1 MELQACHPEGCRSYH
16 RGTVAAHTALLPEVT
31 GAAAVA
37 QVLADLARAR
47 DEWVDAADAA
57 DAADV
62 PAAPAERCLV
72 HAAHLPA
79 RPART
84 APLAR
89 PLPPAVAERLPG
101 ELWSHQAEAI
111 DLARRGRSVVV
122 ATGTASGKSLCYQA
136 PVGEAASAPVRPGTS
151 LLLFPTKALAHDQL
165 RALTELDLP
174 GVVAGAYDGDAGAE
188 ERTWIRK
195 HATVVLTNP
204 EMLHAGIL
212 PHHERWATFLGRLR
226 YVVVDELHAFRG
238 VFGSHVAQV
247 LRRLHRLAVHHGG
260 SPTFICCSA
269 TIGDPERLASAV
281 TGVPV
286 TAVTDDGSPRGPR
299 TVALWQ
305 PPLLDEAT
313 GARAS
318 AHRETAAVAAGL
330 IEAGHTTLAFTR
342 SRRGAE
348 VVAAD
353 IRRRL
358 PRSLARR
365 IRSYRG
371 GYLPEERR
379 SIEDELFNGR
389 LAGIVATSAL
399 ELGIDVGGLDAVV
412 LDGFPGT
419 IASFW
424 QQAGRAGRRGREAA
438 AVLVAGAD
446 QLDQWLVRHPAEL
459 LTRRPEPAIVNP
471 GNPYVLDPHL
481 RCAAHELP
489 LTHADQRFWPG
500 LLDDG
505 VRRLVHADELVVR
518 RRGRRGEPMAVWDG
532 VGWPSHTVGLR
543 NAGGAPVRIRATED
557 GRRIGD
563 VDRARAPEQVHPGA
577 SYLHQ
582 GEHWRVVSL
591 DLEVGVA
598 EVEPDD
604 GLTYTVPRRDTATRL
619 LGEDA
624 RCRVGAATV
633 VLGTVE
639 VESRVVGYQRKETG
653 SGRVVA
659 SEPLELPPSVLVT
672 RAVWYLPDADAIAR
686 AGLEPARLPAALHAA
701 EHAAIGMLPL
711 FAICDRWDVGGVSI
725 ARHPD
730 TAAPTIVI
738 YDALPGGAGVAELG
752 FEAAD
757 EHLRATLESIEACP
771 CADGCPSCVQSP
783 KCGNGNEHLDKAAAA
798 ALLRAVLAAAPLPG

>member
-1 MELQACHPEGCRSYH
+1 MA
-16 RGTVAAHTALLPEVT
+16 VHTAHLPEVA

-37 QVLADLARAR
+37 QLLEDLARAR
-47 DEWVDAADAA
+47 DEWGGGDESGPAAG
-57 DAADV
+57 
-62 PAAPAERCLV
+62 AAPASCLV

-84 APLAR
+84 APLER
-89 PLPPAVAERLPG
+89 PLPPAVAERLPAA
-101 ELWSHQAEAI
+101 LWSHQAEAI

-136 PVGEAASAPVRPGTS
+136 PVGEAAGAPVRPGTS

-165 RALTELDLP
+165 RALTELELP
-174 GVVAGAYDGDAGAE
+174 GVVAGAYDGDASAE

-195 HATVVLTNP
+195 SATVVLTNP

-247 LRRLHRLAVHHGG
+247 LRRLHRLAAHHGG

-269 TIGDPERLASAV
+269 TIGDPERLASAI

-286 TAVTDDGSPRGPR
+286 TAITDDGSPRGPR

-330 IEAGHTTLAFTR
+330 IDAGHTTLAFTR

-348 VVAAD
+348 LVAAD

-358 PRSLARR
+358 PRALARR
-365 IRSYRG
+365 VRSYRG

-379 SIEDELFNGR
+379 SIEEELFTGQ

-424 QQAGRAGRRGREAA
+424 QQAGRAGRRGRDAA

-446 QLDQWLVRHPAEL
+446 QLDQWLVRHPEEL
-459 LTRRPEPAIVNP
+459 LTRTPEPAVVNP

-500 LLDDG
+500 VLDDA
-505 VRRLVHADELVVR
+505 VRRLVHADEVVVR
-518 RRGRRGEPMAVWDG
+518 RRGRRAEPMAVWDG
-532 VGWPSHTVGLR
+532 IGWPSHTVGLR
-543 NAGGAPVRIRATED
+543 NAGGAPVRIQTAGD

-582 GEHWRVVSL
+582 GEQWRVVSL
-591 DLEVGVA
+591 DLEAGVA

-624 RCRVGAATV
+624 RRTVGAATV

-659 SEPLELPPSVLVT
+659 SEPLDLPPSVLVT
-672 RAVWYLPDADAIAR
+672 RAVWYLPDAATVA
-686 AGLEPARLPAALHAA
+686 AVEPARLPAALHAA

-730 TAAPTIVI
+730 TDAPTIVI
-738 YDALPGGAGVAELG
+738 YDAMPGGAGVAELG

-757 EHLRATLESIEACP
+757 EHLPATLESIEACP
-771 CADGCPSCVQSP
+771 CGDGCPSCVQSP
-783 KCGNGNEHLDKAAAA
+783 KCGNANEHLDKAAAV
-798 ALLRAVLAAAPLPG
+798 ALLSAVLAVDPVGA